1 MKKVIK
7 LKFMIILHSAGSLL
21 MWEQCHF
28 QMLFAEPPKDLIRK
42 LLVVD
47 PKKRITI
54 KEALEHPFFQMMVRI
69 LTSSTV
75 LCSCDC
81 LVP

>member
-1 MKKVIK
+1 
-7 LKFMIILHSAGSLL
+7 MIMLHSADSLL
-21 MWEQCHF
+21 MWEQCSF
-28 QMLFAEPPKDLIRK
+28 QILLFAEPPKDLIRK

-69 LTSSTV
+69 LTSSAV
-75 LCSCDC
+75 LCSCGS

>member
-1 MKKVIK
+1 
-7 LKFMIILHSAGSLL
+7 
-21 MWEQCHF
+21 
-28 QMLFAEPPKDLIRK
+28 MLFAEPPKDLIRK

-69 LTSSTV
+69 ITSSAL
-75 LCSCDC
+75 LCCCGSP
-81 LVP
+81 VHHIIHSV